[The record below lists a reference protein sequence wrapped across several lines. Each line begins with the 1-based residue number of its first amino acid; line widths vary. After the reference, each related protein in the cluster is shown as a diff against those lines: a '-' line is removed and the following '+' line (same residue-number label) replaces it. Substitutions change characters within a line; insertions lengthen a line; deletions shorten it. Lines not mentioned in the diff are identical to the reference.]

1 MSSQV
6 VNLMKQ
12 GKLGPFELAAAAD
25 VVAAD
30 CRYNYWLT
38 SEVKKAGLNI
48 SMASVYRVLE
58 DAT

>member
-1 MSSQV
+1 
-6 VNLMKQ
+6 MKQ